1 MKKKER
7 WVIAVVMAMVV
18 LFSSCSVWEPDLGQ
32 DLLPPSDN
40 VFLFYDTIFD
50 IQVNTV
56 RGIPILTSDIYSQSA
71 GTKLYMLGKVE
82 DTITG
87 VSEASLFTQVNTSS
101 AYYPALNTEID
112 SMVFSL
118 YIDDYFGNIDEPF
131 TIRLYEATTRIYKDS
146 LYYYSNY
153 EMDGAYN
160 PDLLAEV
167 SIYPDE
173 ADTVAILIENQAFLQ
188 KFLDVQADTALFA
201 NDSIFKDYFNGFY
214 LTASSSAS
222 EGTMAKVG
230 PSNVITR
237 LSLKYANDSTEVDST
252 AERDFRWATF
262 TINEFSSQ
270 KINIFEHDYTGSGVE
285 KLLDNPEIEA
295 PFCYVQGLAGV
306 NTSLSFPKMDEWIE
320 GGKVAISSAKLIFDV
335 PPVDLTGISMENQ
348 PDRLVVYSDA
358 DSDTLSYLYDQ
369 QALLE
374 NLNDDSQFGGYLQ
387 PMSKGMFFDTTYTY
401 QFNIG
406 LHFQSMVDG
415 ADLDNKFRLRLY
427 DTKRNPEIS
436 TLWSNLYTNPK
447 RIRLEVVY
455 IKL

>member
-1 MKKKER
+1 MKKKEG

-50 IQVNTV
+50 IEVNTV
-56 RGIPILTSDIYSQSA
+56 LGIPIMTSDIYFQGA
-71 GTKLYMLGKVE
+71 NATLFVLGKVE
-82 DTITG
+82 DSITG

-101 AYYPALNTEID
+101 SYYPALNTEID

-118 YIDDYFGNIDEPF
+118 YIDDYFGNTDEQF
-131 TIRLYEATTRIYKDS
+131 TIRLYEATSRIHKDS
-146 LYYYSNY
+146 LYYSNY

-167 SIYPDE
+167 TITPDD
-173 ADTVAILIENQAFLQ
+173 ADTVAMLIENQAFIE
-188 KFLDVQADTALFA
+188 KFLEVQADTALFA

-214 LTASSSAS
+214 LTAFSNAS

-270 KINIFEHDYTGSGVE
+270 KINIYEHDYTGSSVE
-285 KLLDNPEIEA
+285 KLLDNPDIEA

-306 NTSLSFPKMDEWIE
+306 NTSLSFTKMDEWIE
-320 GGKVAISSAKLIFDV
+320 SGKVGISSARLVFDI
-335 PPVDLTGISMENQ
+335 PPVDLTGISLENQ
-348 PDRLVVYSDA
+348 PDRLVVITDA
-358 DSDTLSYLYDQ
+358 DGDTLSYLYDQ
-369 QALLE
+369 QVLLN

-406 LHFQSMVDG
+406 LHFQSMIDG
-415 ADLDNKFRLRLY
+415 ADLDNKFRVQLY

>member
-50 IQVNTV
+50 IEASTV
-56 RGIPILTSDIYSQSA
+56 RGIPIMTSDIYFQGA
-71 GTKLYMLGKVE
+71 NTTLFMLGKVE

-87 VSEASLFTQVNTSS
+87 ISEASLLTQFNTSNT
-101 AYYPALNTEID
+101 YYPALNTEID
-112 SMVFSL
+112 SLVFTL
-118 YIDDYFGNIDEPF
+118 YIDDYFGNETEQF
-131 TIRLYEATTRIYKDS
+131 TIRLYEATSRVYKDS
-146 LYYYSNY
+146 IYFSNY

-167 SIYPDE
+167 TITPDE
-173 ADTVAILIENQAFLQ
+173 ADTVAILIENQAFIE
-188 KFLDVQADTALFA
+188 KFLEVQADTALFA
-201 NDSIFKDYFNGFY
+201 NDSLFKDYFNGFY
-214 LTASSSAS
+214 MTAFSNAR

-230 PSNVITR
+230 PSNLISR
-237 LSLKYANDSTEVDST
+237 LSMKYANDSTEVDST

-270 KINIFEHDYTGSGVE
+270 KINIYEHDYTGSSVE
-285 KLLDNPEIEA
+285 KLLNNPDTEA
-295 PFCYVQGLAGV
+295 PFSYVQGLAGV
-306 NTSLSFPKMDEWIE
+306 NTSLSFTKMDEWIE
-320 GGKVAISSAKLIFDV
+320 DGKVAISSAKLIFDI
-335 PPVDLTGISMENQ
+335 PPADLTGISLENQ
-348 PDRLVVYSDA
+348 PGRLAVFAEA
-358 DSDTLSYLYDQ
+358 DGETLSYLYDQ
-369 QALLE
+369 KALKD

-387 PMSKGMFFDTTYTY
+387 PISKGMFFDTTYTY
-401 QFNIG
+401 QFNMG
-406 LHFQSMVDG
+406 LHLQSMVDG
-415 ADLDNKFRLRLY
+415 GDLDNKFRVRLY
-427 DTKRNPEIS
+427 DTNRNPEIS